1 MRDKVLFT
9 GYMDEETKVGAI
21 DASLA
26 FVLPSISNYAEAFF
40 LAITEAWAM
49 ANQL

>member
-1 MRDKVLFT
+1 VRDNVLFT
-9 GYMDEETKVGAI
+9 GYVDEETKVGAI
-21 DASLA
+21 DASLSL
-26 FVLPSISNYAEAFF
+26 VPPSISDYAEAFS